1 MFKCILPESCIQ
13 FLYEELLVFCFIH
26 KLRLM
31 SFIKCELTQGQE
43 QSLFSVISYNHL
55 VECAL
60 FARATQLLLKAAVNI
75 SNMHRCL

>member
-1 MFKCILPESCIQ
+1 
-13 FLYEELLVFCFIH
+13 
-26 KLRLM
+26 M
-31 SFIKCELTQGQE
+31 SFIKCELTPGQE